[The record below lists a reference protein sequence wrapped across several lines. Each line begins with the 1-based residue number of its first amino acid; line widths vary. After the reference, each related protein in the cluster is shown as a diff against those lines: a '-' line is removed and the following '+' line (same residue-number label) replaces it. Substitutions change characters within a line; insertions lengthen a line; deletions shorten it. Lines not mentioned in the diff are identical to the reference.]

1 MAAVSLEDTVIT
13 VLWLCR
19 AILILS
25 ASRITMKHL
34 FAGLQLMYQHVSRA
48 HQGFLRMGIVLGCL
62 SLALR
67 LRLEMQGCN
76 TFGPMSQGRER
87 P

>member
-1 MAAVSLEDTVIT
+1 MAAVYLEDTVIT
-13 VLWLCR
+13 VPRLCQ

-25 ASRITMKHL
+25 ASRITLKHL
-34 FAGLQLMYQHVSRA
+34 FAGLQLMYLHVSRA
-48 HQGFLRMGIVLGCL
+48 HQGLLRVGIVLGCL

-67 LRLEMQGCN
+67 MRLEMQGCN
-76 TFGPMSQGRER
+76 LFGPMSQGRER